1 MQRFFSM
8 PAERQAMAF
17 AQAGATSG
25 WNAGSVEKDFWVC
38 VVLREVFALPRH
50 GPNITFKGGTSLSKA
65 WQLIDRFSEDVD
77 LTIDRA
83 GLGFGGDKAPEA
95 AATGK
100 EQKRRL
106 KSMTTACQ
114 NAIRQ
119 KIAPALR
126 QRLATFLP
134 NSKPWSL
141 EVDADDPDGQT
152 LLFAYPVTQP
162 SSIASYLRPVVKLEF
177 GSRSDP
183 WPTESRRIAPIV
195 AERLPALFD
204 APGSMVRALRPE
216 RTFWEKAMLL
226 HEERFRPA
234 GKSRRAVWLATTT
247 TFGD

>member
-1 MQRFFSM
+1 
-8 PAERQAMAF
+8 
-17 AQAGATSG
+17 
-25 WNAGSVEKDFWVC
+25 
-38 VVLREVFALPRH
+38 
-50 GPNITFKGGTSLSKA
+50 
-65 WQLIDRFSEDVD
+65 
-77 LTIDRA
+77 
-83 GLGFGGDKAPEA
+83 
-95 AATGK
+95 
-100 EQKRRL
+100 
-106 KSMTTACQ
+106 
-114 NAIRQ
+114 
-119 KIAPALR
+119 
-126 QRLATFLP
+126 
-134 NSKPWSL
+134 L

-234 GKSRRAVWLATTT
+234 GKSRRARLARHYYDLWRLIESGIGARAAADVDLFARVARHREHYFAQTWVDYSTLRRGT
-247 TFGD
+247 LQMLPLPEQAATWRTDYEAMRTAMFVEEPPPFATILQVVERFQNEFNRS